1 MHEYSI
7 TQQIVKIAEENAI
20 SNGAVKIERICL
32 VVGELSGFIGESI
45 QMYFDILSKGTLAE
59 GAIVDIIY
67 VKPKLKCSKCNLLF
81 YRKRFSFECPQ
92 CGGMGLPTEI
102 GKEFY
107 VKDIDI
113 LTDK

>member
-7 TQQIVKIAEENAI
+7 TQQIVKIAEENAK
-20 SNGAVKIERICL
+20 NHGAVRIERISL

-45 QMYFDILSKGTLAE
+45 QMYFDILAKGTLAE
-59 GAIVDIIY
+59 GAQLDISY
-67 VKPKLKCSKCNLLF
+67 VKPQLKCAKCNSYF
-81 YRKRFSFECPQ
+81 YRKRFSFKCPE
-92 CGGMGLPTEI
+92 CGGMGVPTEI

-113 LTDK
+113 CTE

>member
-7 TQQIVKIAEENAI
+7 TQQIVKIAEDNAR
-20 SNGAVKIERICL
+20 SHGASKIERISL

-45 QMYFDILSKGTLAE
+45 QMYFDILAKGTLAE
-59 GAIVDIIY
+59 GATLDITY
-67 VKPKLKCSKCNLLF
+67 VKPQLRCSKCNSYF

-92 CGGMGLPTEI
+92 CGGMGVPTEI

-113 LTDK
+113 CIE

>member
-20 SNGAVKIERICL
+20 SNGAIKIERISL

-45 QMYFDILSKGTLAE
+45 QMYFDVLSKGTLAE
-59 GAIVDIIY
+59 GAIVDITY
-67 VKPKLKCSKCNLLF
+67 VKPQLKCSKCNSFF